1 MQKHFV
7 AGKTNS
13 KVQKK
18 KEKEGY
24 MKENN
29 EWRIAQTINNVDNQ
43 VTSLIQ
49 MHTDINQTKQGDK
62 AAK

>member
-1 MQKHFV
+1 
-7 AGKTNS
+7 
-13 KVQKK
+13 
-18 KEKEGY
+18 

>member
-1 MQKHFV
+1 
-7 AGKTNS
+7 
-13 KVQKK
+13 
-18 KEKEGY
+18 

-43 VTSLIQ
+43 VTSLIR